1 MKVATVLLVAVSV
14 LAHNV
19 NALTI
24 EKRDGYVPSLKLTGP
39 RSEID
44 RRCSSDELTPV
55 PIEENNEGSVTCNQ
69 CSKDAG
75 ICCPVECPTDG
86 HCPSD
91 AVANAGW

>member
-14 LAHNV
+14 LANNV

-24 EKRDGYVPSLKLTGP
+24 EKRDG
-39 RSEID
+39 
-44 RRCSSDELTPV
+44 SDDLTPV
-55 PIEENNEGSVTCNQ
+55 PIEDNNEGSVTCNQ

-91 AVANAGW
+91 AVANAGWLIDGIKITSNLKRQKR